1 MPTVKEQG
9 IDPRGYS
16 RGQPNGQVGANID
29 AGENQ
34 TGSVIELADLTT
46 GPESDVNRLK
56 SGIAALAAD
65 MRQIRG
71 EQASLAS
78 NYETLSSE
86 LRDIK
91 LVLAKVHANELRV
104 SERSNSWFQPLP
116 WVHAI
121 FRKNNKPDKI

>member
-1 MPTVKEQG
+1 
-9 IDPRGYS
+9 
-16 RGQPNGQVGANID
+16 
-29 AGENQ
+29 
-34 TGSVIELADLTT
+34 VIELADLTT